1 MDEKL
6 KMRAAVIVSDAT
18 HMMHTGAPLQQRV
31 RVFDLPDDMAQFI
44 KGNESAYV
52 TFTIA
57 LEDEPSTDR
66 RTPEKAE

>member
-1 MDEKL
+1 MDEKV
-6 KMRAAVIVSDAT
+6 KMRAAVIISDAT

-44 KGNESAYV
+44 KGNEGAYV

-57 LEDEPSTDR
+57 LEDAQQAEPAGM
-66 RTPEKAE
+66 E